1 MRKIWIYGK
10 NHDDAQITLDLSDS
24 GPVFGALD
32 DMMMKMMEDD
42 EKVRTIIITKLII
55 LLIIILFIV
64 LIIMLIIKYITNISL
79 KNLIFFYKKIIY
91 F

>member
-1 MRKIWIYGK
+1 MGIWNE

-42 EKVRTIIITKLII
+42 ERVRPWTLCQFTK
-55 LLIIILFIV
+55 
-64 LIIMLIIKYITNISL
+64 
-79 KNLIFFYKKIIY
+79 
-91 F
+91 

>member
-55 LLIIILFIV
+55 V
-64 LIIMLIIKYITNISL
+64 LIIMLIIKYIISISNISP
-79 KNLIFFYKKIIY
+79 IYHKKIIIKKIIKL
-91 F
+91 